1 MDALFGIKDHIS
13 LAQECARA
21 VLIFA
26 YGLVML
32 RLSGRRTFARWSALD
47 LIISIVV
54 GSALARAMTGSA
66 PLAGTLAAVAVL
78 VILHIAFS
86 FAVARSAWFSDV
98 IEGNA
103 VFLGRNGQLDH
114 GKQRQHFISTE
125 DLAEALRR
133 QGVER
138 IEDTKAI
145 CLEANG
151 RISIIKNES

>member
-21 VLIFA
+21 ILIFA

-54 GSALARAMTGSA
+54 GSALARTMTGSA

-78 VILHIAFS
+78 VVLHMAFS
-86 FAVARSAWFSDV
+86 FVVARSAWFSDL
-98 IEGNA
+98 IEGDA
-103 VFLGRNGQLDH
+103 VTLGRDGAIDH
-114 GKQRQHFISTE
+114 SLRKKHYISSE
-125 DLAEALRR
+125 DLTEALR
-133 QGVER
+133 QEGVER
-138 IEDTKAI
+138 VEETKAI
-145 CLEANG
+145 YLEANG
-151 RISIIKNES
+151 KINVIKA

>member
-1 MDALFGIKDHIS
+1 MEALFGIKDHLT

-78 VILHIAFS
+78 MILHIAFS
-86 FAVARSAWFSDV
+86 FVVARSEKLSDL
-98 IEGNA
+98 IEGSA
-103 VFLGRNGQLDH
+103 VALGRDGTIDH
-114 GKQRQHFISTE
+114 GIRRRHYISTE
-125 DLAEALRR
+125 DLTEALRR

-145 CLEANG
+145 YLEANG
-151 RISIIKNES
+151 KISVIKA

>member
-1 MDALFGIKDHIS
+1 MDALFGIKDHVT

-54 GSALARAMTGSA
+54 GSALARTMTGNA
-66 PLAGTLAAVAVL
+66 PLGGTLAAVAVL
-78 VILHIAFS
+78 VVLHIAFS
-86 FAVARSAWFSDV
+86 IAVARSAWLSDIV
-98 IEGNA
+98 EGSA
-103 VFLGRNGQLDH
+103 VTLGRGGAVDEEMRKRH
-114 GKQRQHFISTE
+114 YISSE
-125 DLAEALRR
+125 DLTEALRR

-145 CLEANG
+145 YLEANG
-151 RISIIKNES
+151 KISVITCRS

>member
-1 MDALFGIKDHIS
+1 MDMLFGIKDHLT

-86 FAVARSAWFSDV
+86 FAVARSEWFSDL

-114 GKQRQHFISTE
+114 GKRRRHFISTE

-145 CLEANG
+145 YLEANG
-151 RISIIKNES
+151 RISVIKNES

>member
-78 VILHIAFS
+78 IILHIAFS
-86 FAVARSAWFSDV
+86 FAVARSEWFSDV
-98 IEGNA
+98 IEGN
-103 VFLGRNGQLDH
+103 
-114 GKQRQHFISTE
+114 
-125 DLAEALRR
+125 
-133 QGVER
+133 
-138 IEDTKAI
+138 
-145 CLEANG
+145 
-151 RISIIKNES
+151 